1 MDNRQFRF
9 VFANVGNGRTHKSGD
24 LVRVTDVHRRAG
36 SGNFDGLNINPDALV
51 SATKNFLKR
60 FSNFPL
66 AHNND
71 N

>member
-1 MDNRQFRF
+1 MDNRQFRL
-9 VFANVGNGRTHKSGD
+9 VFANIGNGRSDEIGD
-24 LVRVTDVHRRAG
+24 LVRVADVHRRAG
-36 SGNFDGLNINPDALV
+36 PNNFDGLNINPDALL